1 MKEIKSLSFE
11 DNKKYQAAIQ
21 RGYFDSYDEDPRAWR
36 RSFLGTFVWK
46 YPKRIP
52 TIDIFTEV
60 VGHVPTWADV
70 TDQNLRYLQESM
82 AARYCANTCKNRF
95 AELKAIINEYADE
108 QPMNT
113 QKFKRILVA
122 KGEPSQAVYLNTEEV
137 SRIIAYTPRSEYE
150 RYVRKI
156 FLIEALTGA
165 RNCDSVRLS
174 LENVDFERQP
184 PLITYFSQ
192 KVRKNV
198 SVPMHTSLH
207 KVLAEKIEMNA
218 ASPAGLAVSLD
229 TFNSTLRTICQ
240 RCGCNERVTIFRRGQ
255 ETTAEKWQFVSSHTG
270 RRSFATNLFMQ
281 GVDPYEISEYMGH
294 SSPQITIQRYII
306 GHKNT
311 SDAAIRFFN
320 TEL

>member
-11 DNKKYQAAIQ
+11 ENKRYQAAIVK
-21 RGYFDSYDEDPRAWR
+21 GYFDTYDDDPRAWR
-36 RSFLGTFVWK
+36 HSFLGTFIWK
-46 YPKRIP
+46 HPTRIP

-60 VGHVPTWADV
+60 VGHLPTWADI
-70 TDQNLRYLQESM
+70 TDQNLRELQEAM
-82 AARYCANTCKNRF
+82 AKRYCANTCKNRF

-108 QPMNT
+108 QPMAT

-122 KGEPSQAVYLNTEEV
+122 KSEPSQAVYLNTHE
-137 SRIIAYTPRSEYE
+137 IAKILDYPPLTDIEQ
-150 RYVRKI
+150 YVRRI

-165 RNCDSVRLS
+165 RNCDSVRLT
-174 LENVDFERQP
+174 LENVDFEKEP

-198 SVPMHTSLH
+198 HVPMHTSLH
-207 KVLAEKIEMNA
+207 DILAEKVEC
-218 ASPAGLAVSLD
+218 PAPCLD
-229 TFNSTLRTICQ
+229 TFNSTLRTICH
-240 RCGCNERVTIFRRGQ
+240 RCGINERVTIFRRGK
-255 ETTAEKWQFVSSHTG
+255 ETTDEKWRYVSSHTG

-311 SDAAIRFFN
+311 SDAAIRFF
-320 TEL
+320 TKEL